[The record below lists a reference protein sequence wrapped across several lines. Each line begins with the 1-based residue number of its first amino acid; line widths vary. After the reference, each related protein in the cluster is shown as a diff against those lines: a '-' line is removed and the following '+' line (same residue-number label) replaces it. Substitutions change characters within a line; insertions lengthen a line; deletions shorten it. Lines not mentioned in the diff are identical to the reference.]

1 MRVRLILTIF
11 MFMSTHAIAVPEV
24 DIASDPLISMRC
36 TSDPEGK
43 LTISGA
49 TVSTVGAHLYQT
61 GFNPLA
67 WSGSLKKLPLKQT
80 GGSNAGA
87 PSGEWDAADI
97 LNGNGLVP
105 ARPDADARH
114 IYTARIN
121 ADLSLSMIP
130 FSWAN
135 LSTAQRAALNTSPS
149 NGVHDDLG
157 EKRLDYLRGGRRY
170 EIGQAESI
178 FRARD
183 RVLGAIVHS
192 APVFV
197 GVPSSNAQGA
207 DYREF
212 HEANRARRP
221 AVYAGAGDGMLH
233 AFDATTGEE
242 LFAYIPHVLF
252 ERLGQLTSPNTAYVP
267 YVDGAITVAEARVGK
282 QWRSVLL
289 SGMGG
294 GAQGVFALDVT
305 VPDKFEQGTGVL
317 WEFTDADDPDI
328 GNVFG
333 PASIAKFKVSV
344 VKGVPT
350 YRYFAVVTSGLNN
363 YRDDGN
369 GKFNASASS
378 ALFLLA
384 LDKTSSDKWTVGLNY
399 FKFIVPI
406 SDQNLP
412 NGLAAPAF
420 TLAGDGAVDVVYAGD
435 LQGNMWR
442 FDFSGSAPWPN
453 VFGGA
458 SPKPLFVAMDAN
470 KNRQAITQKANVV
483 FAPERGYLVSFG
495 TGKFMEASD
504 LQENGFRK
512 QSFYGILDNAGEKID
527 GRHQL
532 AERRLVVTT
541 ASSDMLEIS
550 GDVFKYGSA
559 GSGEKG
565 WYFDFIDFDKT
576 GERSISSAQIIDGR
590 LFFNTLIPSN
600 DPCKSASG
608 RSYVL
613 DVLTGLSAI
622 ANWAGYLSNMSVA
635 NIPVMVVATSNEVA
649 ERDATGKR
657 RIKEKLEVIDP
668 LTGKIKD
675 VIAPTKENVLET
687 VKTAGRLS
695 WREIVNWVELR
706 SSLNKK

>member
-1 MRVRLILTIF
+1 MRVRLVLSLF
-11 MFMSTHAIAVPEV
+11 MFMSTHAIAAPEV
-24 DIASDPLISMRC
+24 DLASDPLISMRC
-36 TSDPEGK
+36 TSDSPGT

-49 TVSTVGAHLYQT
+49 TVSTDGAYLYQT
-61 GFNPLA
+61 GFNPLT
-67 WSGSLKKLPLKQT
+67 WSGSLKKLSLKH
-80 GGSNAGA
+80 AGA
-87 PSGEWDAADI
+87 ADASALSAEWDAAD
-97 LNGNGLVP
+97 LLTGNGSPP
-105 ARPDADARH
+105 ARPDADARR

-121 ADLSLSMIP
+121 SDLSLNMIH

-135 LSTAQRAALNTSPS
+135 LSTAQRAALNTSPLNGS
-149 NGVHDDLG
+149 NDQLG

-170 EIGQAESI
+170 ELGQAEGI

-183 RVLGAIVHS
+183 RVLGSIVHS

-197 GVPSSNAQGA
+197 GAPSSNVLGA
-207 DYREF
+207 DYRDF
-212 HEANRARRP
+212 HEANRARRS
-221 AVYAGAGDGMLH
+221 AMYVGASDGMLH
-233 AFDATTGEE
+233 AFDAVTGEE
-242 LFAYIPHVLF
+242 LFAYIPHALF
-252 ERLGQLTSPNTAYVP
+252 DRLGQLTSPNAAYLP
-267 YVDGAITVAEARVGK
+267 YVDGGITVAEARVGK

-289 SGMGG
+289 PGMGG

-305 VPDKFEQGTGVL
+305 VPEQFEKGAGVL

-384 LDKTSSDKWTVGLNY
+384 LDKAPSDKWTAGLNY

-406 SDQNLP
+406 SDQDFP
-412 NGLAAPAF
+412 NGLAAPAL
-420 TLAGDGAVDVVYAGD
+420 TLAGDGAVDIIYAGD

-458 SPKPLFVAMDAN
+458 SPKPLFVAMDTN

-512 QSFYGILDNAGEKID
+512 QSFYGILDNAGEKIA
-527 GRHQL
+527 GRQQL
-532 AERRLVVTT
+532 AERRLSIST
-541 ASSDMLEIS
+541 SNNDMLEIS
-550 GDVFKYGSA
+550 GDAFKYGSA

-565 WYFDFIDFDKT
+565 WYFDFIDSDKT
-576 GERSISSAQIIDGR
+576 GERSISSAQIVDGR

-600 DPCKSASG
+600 DPCKRASG

-613 DVLTGLSAI
+613 DALTGLSTT
-622 ANWAGYLSNMSVA
+622 ANWTGYLSHMSAA
-635 NIPVMVVATSNEVA
+635 NVPMMVISTSSEVT

-675 VIAPTKENVLET
+675 VIAPTKETALET
-687 VKTAGRLS
+687 VKMAGRLS